1 MSDGLRRTGSDRS
14 AHDGGH
20 RHELRRDELAPRLLA
35 ATDLSERRRILRRD
49 RADPTD
55 LEELAVDR
63 GIDCARAELGG
74 SLEVVELRNQR
85 GRAKQRR
92 TS

>member
-1 MSDGLRRTGSDRS
+1 M
-14 AHDGGH
+14 DGG
-20 RHELRRDELAPRLLA
+20 
-35 ATDLSERRRILRRD
+35 ID
-49 RADPTD
+49 RA
-55 LEELAVDR
+55 
-63 GIDCARAELGG
+63 GAELGG